1 MATIN
6 NESDNN
12 ATIIFHT
19 YRFKYTDELIEELAY
34 FSKLHQYDDRK
45 QFKEEWNIWKQKPE
59 IDYLLTTE
67 FERLTKNGQKG
78 DVLDKIFKSARYYYR
93 KKDETQMSK
102 TDRKPTVSFSKSFL
116 DIIDA
121 NIELQIL
128 YNAYNNKDNNK
139 DNDLLE
145 DNQNIAKIVKKAGKN
160 IIISDKM
167 TPANAYSAF
176 YKENEIAVNNEKVA
190 LIIKGE
196 DPNEKIMDFKIKK
209 TFKNRFLIIKKKL
222 LLQCKNN

>member
-1 MATIN
+1 MAT
-6 NESDNN
+6 ESDNN
-12 ATIIFHT
+12 PTIIFHT
-19 YRFKYTDELIEELAY
+19 YRFKYTDELTEELAY

-116 DIIDA
+116 DDE
-121 NIELQIL
+121 NWPRLLQISW
-128 YNAYNNKDNNK
+128 AICNNSQY
-139 DNDLLE
+139 
-145 DNQNIAKIVKKAGKN
+145 DNQLYLKKR
-160 IIISDKM
+160 
-167 TPANAYSAF
+167 
-176 YKENEIAVNNEKVA
+176 EIQ
-190 LIIKGE
+190 
-196 DPNEKIMDFKIKK
+196 
-209 TFKNRFLIIKKKL
+209 FLR
-222 LLQCKNN
+222 ND

>member
-19 YRFKYTDELIEELAY
+19 YRFKYTDELTEELAY

-93 KKDETQMSK
+93 KKDETQVVKSYRK
-102 TDRKPTVSFSKSFL
+102 TTVSFSKSFL

-121 NIELQIL
+121 NIESQIL
-128 YNAYNNKDNNK
+128 YNAFNKSNYNSLLQDN
-139 DNDLLE
+139 E
-145 DNQNIAKIVKKAGKN
+145 NITDIVKKNSKN

-167 TPANAYSAF
+167 TPANAFSEF
-176 YKENEIAVNNEKVA
+176 YKENETIINNEKVI
-190 LIIKGE
+190 LINKGE
-196 DPNEKIMDFKIKK
+196 DPDVKIMDFKIKK
-209 TFKNRFLIIKKKL
+209 TFKNRFLIIKKNL